1 MKWIAVDY
9 GERRTGL
16 AVCDESEI
24 IVTPVTPQIEEKSLN
39 KVAQA
44 AADAMRAQG
53 AQGIVVGLPR
63 NMDGTEGAR
72 CAKSRRFAA
81 TLALVSGVP
90 VAMWAERRTTVS
102 AAGILSGNNTFGA
115 DRKARIDS
123 VSAAVILESFLGWR
137 RNHPGEDAP
146 ETVRPTQ
153 E

>member
-53 AQGIVVGLPR
+53 ARGIVVGLPR

-81 TLALVSGVP
+81 KLAQVSGVP
-90 VAMWAERRTTVS
+90 VAMWDERRTTVS